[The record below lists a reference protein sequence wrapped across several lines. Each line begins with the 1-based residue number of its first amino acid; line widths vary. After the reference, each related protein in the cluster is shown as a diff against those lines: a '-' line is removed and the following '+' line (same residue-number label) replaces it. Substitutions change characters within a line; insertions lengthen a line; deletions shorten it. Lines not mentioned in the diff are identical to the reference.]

1 VWQVSAAPQI
11 VIGRRRKEAIMDMHV
26 QEQEKLTS
34 IQSESDPSLRRLVEH
49 LLSNTVE
56 KPCYRSL
63 CRKNGISPNAV
74 YTVIDDL
81 TDQLKLRDERI
92 RAQEK
97 TIERLRFQL
106 VELIKQCTSRR
117 GGPCLQ

>member
-1 VWQVSAAPQI
+1 
-11 VIGRRRKEAIMDMHV
+11 MDMHV
-26 QEQEKLTS
+26 KEQEKLTS

-63 CRKNGISPNAV
+63 CRENGLSPNAV

-81 TDQLKLRDERI
+81 TDQLKQRDERI
-92 RAQEK
+92 HTQER
-97 TIERLRFQL
+97 TIERLRFKL
-106 VELIKQCTSRR
+106 VELIKECTSDG

>member
-1 VWQVSAAPQI
+1 
-11 VIGRRRKEAIMDMHV
+11 MDMHV
-26 QEQEKLTS
+26 KEQDQPDS
-34 IQSESDPSLRRLVEH
+34 IQNNRDPSLRRLVEH

-81 TDQLKLRDERI
+81 TDQLKLRDECI